1 MASVTRKHKF
11 TVYLDDDEYALLNA
25 KTEFSGTKNCSEYV
39 RHLIKTGVCYSVDFS
54 EIHEDN
60 RLLSNLTNNLNQ
72 IAHQANSC
80 GYVTKSDMERVN
92 KILEDVWQLQKS
104 MQSKLLFRNP

>member
-11 TVYLDDDEYALLNA
+11 TVYLDDDEYALLYA
-25 KTEFSGTKNCSEYV
+25 RTELSGMKTCSEYA
-39 RHLIKTGVCYSVDFS
+39 RYIMKTGMIYYVDFS
-54 EIHEDN
+54 DIHENN

-80 GYVTKSDMERVN
+80 GYVTKNDIKEVK
-92 KILEDVWQLQKS
+92 KIMEDVWQLQKS
-104 MQSKLLFRNP
+104 MQSRLLFKNP

>member
-1 MASVTRKHKF
+1 MASITRKRVL
-11 TVYLDDDEYALLNA
+11 TVYLDDEEYDLLVA
-25 KTEFSGTKNCSEYV
+25 KSEFAGMKNRSEYV

-80 GYVTKSDMERVN
+80 GYVTKSDMERVK